1 MNFMRRKIF
10 KKSNQSKIRLDLK
23 SRSANWW
30 LRSSYSYYNNDV
42 IVSDVDEHGSVR
54 LCYTYDKVIVV
65 APVCTI

>member
-1 MNFMRRKIF
+1 MRRKIF
-10 KKSNQSKIRLDLK
+10 KKSNKSKIRLDLK
-23 SRSANWW
+23 PGSANWW

-42 IVSDVDEHGSVR
+42 IVSDVDAHGSVR